1 MKLSNKYKTS
11 EYIFLFSILVLALLL
26 GTYFSFYE
34 FLWRDIESEVKGFSK
49 TNHMNYQEG
58 ITNSSQCPPGH
69 IQCPTPENNCNPNAC
84 IPETS
89 CINISCPTTIRG

>member
-26 GTYFSFYE
+26 GTYFSFYA

-49 TNHMNYQEG
+49 DHSMNFMFPSREGLTKMQTNL
-58 ITNSSQCPPGH
+58 TPGKH
-69 IQCPTPENNCNPNAC
+69 PLVLRKKSDTE
-84 IPETS
+84 S
-89 CINISCPTTIRG
+89 YVGHK